1 MFITALF
8 TIARIWKQ
16 PTNKCPLTQEGIKNI
31 GYTYIME
38 YYSAKRK
45 NEIMPF
51 TVTWMDLEIVTLSEL
66 SQTKANIA
74 YMWNLKKKR
83 VQMILFTEQ
92 KQSYR
97 CGKYTYGYQGEKGRK
112 DEQEDWD

>member
-74 YMWNLKKKR
+74 YMWNLKKKKGTNDFIYR
-83 VQMILFTEQ
+83 TEIELQMWEIHLWLP
-92 KQSYR
+92 
-97 CGKYTYGYQGEKGRK
+97 GRK
-112 DEQEDWD
+112 GEEG

>member
-16 PTNKCPLTQEGIKNI
+16 PTNKCPSTQEGIKNI

-74 YMWNLKKKR
+74 YMWNLKKKKGTNGFIYR
-83 VQMILFTEQ
+83 TEIELQMWEIHLWLP
-92 KQSYR
+92 
-97 CGKYTYGYQGEKGRK
+97 GRK
-112 DEQEDWD
+112 GEEG